1 MIRFFKRRHTMR
13 GRKNFSAAAGGAFVL
28 GALLP
33 LACFCSCSQDED
45 IFNASVR
52 GFFERSTHSVAVV
65 KHELCAES
73 YGGPEA
79 GIDYISGDA
88 DALVKLYLRNPQR
101 LQFTAQENMNFSFAV
116 ESAADAAVSVVQDET
131 DFSVLL
137 LTYPRAF
144 LVSRE
149 SQDKKDISVDIT
161 LQYEDSAVPIEP
173 YRIDLRCDTKPPQVY
188 AVGCADRGSDAVAA
202 ALLFALPPKS
212 DLASVHRDI
221 ASLSIGGTQYEVAIA
236 ADGTPSFTPSDE
248 TAPAVQPYNADS
260 LPSAFASIKS
270 QFKPSAGWQPFCLI
284 TENASAADAASCV
297 IALTDAAG
305 FSSETTVRFEDAV
318 KYTVEIAG
326 FSNFTFT
333 ANAGGGTFTVNAAAA
348 DGTAATDKFDWML
361 RVFLD
366 GADISDRITDA
377 GGSINGNTIQFPS
390 SWKGDE
396 IYRSLTYRIA
406 VTADYDGFADGVTLE
421 YTGAELGL

>member
-1 MIRFFKRRHTMR
+1 MIRFFKRMR
-13 GRKNFSAAAGGAFVL
+13 GQKKFSAAGGGAFVL
-28 GALLP
+28 GAVLL

-45 IFNASVR
+45 IFNASLR
-52 GFFERSTHSVAVV
+52 GFFERATHDVAVV

-79 GIDYISGDA
+79 GIDYVSGDA

-101 LQFTAQENMNFSFAV
+101 LQFTAQKNMNLSFAAD
-116 ESAADAAVSVVQDET
+116 EDGAAAGSSVSVVQDEN
-131 DFSVLL
+131 DPSVLL
-137 LTYPRAF
+137 LTYPSAF
-144 LVSRE
+144 LASRE

-161 LQYEDSAVPIEP
+161 LYYEDSAVPIEP

-188 AVGCADRGSDAVAA
+188 AVGCADRYTNRTV
-202 ALLFALPPKS
+202 LLFALPPKS
-212 DLASVHRDI
+212 DLASVHHDI
-221 ASLSIGGTQYEVAIA
+221 ASLSIGGTQYDVSIA
-236 ADGTPSFTPSDE
+236 ADGTPSFTPSGGG
-248 TAPAVQPYNADS
+248 TASAVQPYSAGS

-270 QFKPSAGWQPFCLI
+270 QFNPSAGWQPFCLI
-284 TENASAADAASCV
+284 TENASAADAESCAV
-297 IALTDAAG
+297 VLTDAAG

-333 ANAGGGTFTVNAAAA
+333 AAAGGGTFTVNAAAA
-348 DGTAATDKFDWML
+348 DGTAATDKFTWML

-366 GADISDRITDA
+366 GTDISAKITEN
-377 GGSINGNTIQFPS
+377 GGTINGNTIQFPP
-390 SWKGDE
+390 SWKGNE

-406 VTADYDGFADGVTLE
+406 VSAVYDGFADGCTRD
-421 YTGAELGL
+421 YTGEQLGL